1 MDYYLVINRCKWGT
15 NFRITN
21 YLEKF
26 PGLELQS
33 TRPWMFYM
41 WISVSRFQFKNISN
55 VSCRQIY
62 VQRLWRRNDF
72 TKSPEVPYFDCLNSR
87 SLTVNRGFNRGIII
101 LVGGRKANR
110 KPENMN
116 KFSFG
121 HVHLPGIFNQ
131 VRYLKTYMFMTKK
144 RTLLLFHGMI

>member
-1 MDYYLVINRCKWGT
+1 MFLAGKFMYRDYG
-15 NFRITN
+15 
-21 YLEKF
+21 E
-26 PGLELQS
+26 G
-33 TRPWMFYM
+33 M
-41 WISVSRFQFKNISN
+41 ISLKAQKCHIL
-55 VSCRQIY
+55 I
-62 VQRLWRRNDF
+62 
-72 TKSPEVPYFDCLNSR
+72 

-121 HVHLPGIFNQ
+121 HVHLPRIFNQ

>member
-1 MDYYLVINRCKWGT
+1 
-15 NFRITN
+15 
-21 YLEKF
+21 
-26 PGLELQS
+26 
-33 TRPWMFYM
+33 M

-121 HVHLPGIFNQ
+121 HVHLPRIFNQ

-144 RTLLLFHGMI
+144 ELCCFFTGWSKKKKSWNLTSFVKINSLNFIGFRSYFCM

>member
-1 MDYYLVINRCKWGT
+1 M
-15 NFRITN
+15 
-21 YLEKF
+21 
-26 PGLELQS
+26 
-33 TRPWMFYM
+33 
-41 WISVSRFQFKNISN
+41 
-55 VSCRQIY
+55 
-62 VQRLWRRNDF
+62 
-72 TKSPEVPYFDCLNSR
+72 PYFDCLNSR

-131 VRYLKTYMFMTKK
+131 VRYLKTYMFMIKK
-144 RTLLLFHGMI
+144 KNFVAFSQDDLKKKKKAGI